1 MTIHKFWGAAWL
13 LILSPAMQAQFLLQH
28 DGGLPVVR
36 DTVTLAMPWVGGLN
50 WCQVSQAD
58 MDLDG
63 EKDLFIFDRSGNEV
77 IALIHQGGPG
87 SSTYTYD
94 PIISTTWPFNELE
107 SWAYLRDYNCDGK
120 QDLFSYSPGQGGF
133 SVHKNVSTGSELEFE
148 LAYSLVGSN
157 YVPTWSPN
165 LYVTQVDLPAIDDMD
180 GDGDLDVLTFS
191 IFGAYVEYHR
201 NLSM

>member
-107 SWAYLRDYNCDGK
+107 SWAYLREMCIRDRHHVVAAWYDPPCGR
-120 QDLFSYSPGQGGF
+120 YP
-133 SVHKNVSTGSELEFE
+133 
-148 LAYSLVGSN
+148 
-157 YVPTWSPN
+157 
-165 LYVTQVDLPAIDDMD
+165 
-180 GDGDLDVLTFS
+180 
-191 IFGAYVEYHR
+191 EYPSHR
-201 NLSM
+201 KTAARTSG